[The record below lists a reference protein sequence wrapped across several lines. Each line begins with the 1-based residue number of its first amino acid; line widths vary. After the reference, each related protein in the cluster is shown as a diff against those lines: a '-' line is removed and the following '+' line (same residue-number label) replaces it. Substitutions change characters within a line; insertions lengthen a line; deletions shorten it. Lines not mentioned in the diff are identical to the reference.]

1 MSTSRQ
7 RRIALAAACA
17 VCIAVL
23 GVVVVATAGSSD
35 GPAAFLFQDT
45 TSAVFVQWTRSGDDV
60 SGTIAGAEI
69 GQPQTGMFGV
79 ALRPAGEVRQH
90 SGPFTGTVDGDSVRL
105 QIGSGS
111 AASRVNGR
119 LDGDTLELTLTG
131 DGVQTV
137 RLNPDSS
144 PEDYSRAVTALRTAQ
159 TRRHRADETRREGE
173 RRDAKPDIMRA
184 ATAFQKALA
193 PRSADDPCRY
203 MASRLRS
210 ETVALARGYARNG
223 ISRAGRSCAEI
234 LRDNE
239 TDNPT
244 PLYDG
249 PQGVASIQ
257 FTQPV
262 AITRQPAGAVVTWR
276 PGSGRDSGSVS
287 RTLFTKQDGRWLVF
301 RLAV

>member
-1 MSTSRQ
+1 MSTSKQ
-7 RRIALAAACA
+7 RRIALAAA
-17 VCIAVL
+17 IAVPLAML
-23 GVVVVATAGSSD
+23 GVVVATAGSSD
-35 GPAAFLFQDT
+35 GPAAFLFQDK

-60 SGTIAGAEI
+60 SGTIAGAEV
-69 GQPQTGMFGV
+69 GQPQAGMFGA
-79 ALRPAGEVRQH
+79 ALRPAGEVQQH
-90 SGPFTGTVDGDSVRL
+90 RSAFTGTVDGDSIRL

-111 AASRVNGR
+111 GASRVNGR
-119 LDGDTLELTLTG
+119 LDGNALELTLPG
-131 DGVQTV
+131 EGVQTV

-144 PEDYSRAVTALRTAQ
+144 PEDYSRAVAAIRSAETH
-159 TRRHRADETRREGE
+159 RRQADQTRREGE
-173 RRDAKPDIMRA
+173 RRDAKPDVMRA
-184 ATAFQKALA
+184 ATAFQNALR
-193 PRSADDPCRY
+193 PGSGNDPCRY

-239 TDNPT
+239 RDNPT

-257 FTQPV
+257 FTEPV